1 MNAVGAMMKCDLIC
15 VKSALRS
22 TALTAA
28 FMAVLICIGMGSTY
42 VVMPCVTCCVA
53 VTLLYNLLA
62 FDEQN
67 DWQRLRLTLPFSR
80 DQVIEGRYTSCLA
93 IVGIALVEGIAL
105 TLACI
110 AAAFAL
116 QDSGAGGFA
125 QGVLASADPHG
136 LVLAGAAG
144 VAIAIVMMALTIPI
158 AAKTGLTKAIRILPL
173 AFVLIIVVFMG
184 LGQGLGLQPDTG
196 FSFVFWLQTDAGML
210 LIMLILLVVACAVY
224 AGSCALAKRLY
235 ARREL

>member
-1 MNAVGAMMKCDLIC
+1 MKAMMKCDLIC
-15 VKSALRS
+15 MKSALRS

-28 FMAVLICIGMGSTY
+28 IMAVVICIGMGSTY
-42 VVMPCVTCCVA
+42 VVMPCVTCCVT

-67 DWQRLRLTLPFSR
+67 DWQRLRLTLPLSR
-80 DQVIEGRYTSCLA
+80 NQVIEGRYTSCLA
-93 IVGIALVEGIAL
+93 IVGIALAEGIVL
-105 TLACI
+105 TLVCV

-116 QDSGAGGFA
+116 RDSGVGGFA
-125 QGVLASADPHG
+125 QGILLSVDPRG
-136 LVLAGAAG
+136 LVLARAAG
-144 VAIAIVMMALTIPI
+144 VAIAIVMMAFTIPI

-173 AFVLIIVVFMG
+173 AFVLVIVVLMG
-184 LGQGLGLQPDTG
+184 LGQGLGLKPDSG
-196 FSFVFWLQTDAGML
+196 SSFVLWLQTDAGAL
-210 LIMLILLVVACAVY
+210 LLALILLVVVCAVY